1 MKKIIIIMMAV
12 STVNTVFGQVKNE
25 AYNEMLKTLLSHT
38 VNEIQVT
45 EIDENNVSIIYL
57 DAREKKEYEVSHI
70 KNAIWIGYDDF
81 KMKRIREIAKDK
93 KIVIYCSVG
102 YRSEKVAEKLVKA
115 GYKDVSN
122 LYGSIFEWVNQGRP
136 VYDKDEKL
144 TKNVHAYD
152 HSWGVWLTKGE
163 KIYR

>member
-1 MKKIIIIMMAV
+1 MMAV